1 MRYRRIVMIKPHRLH
16 IGDKIAIVSLSSGIL
31 GEDFIKYELVIGVKR
46 LEEFGLEPVF
56 MPNALKGLDFLKN
69 HPEAR
74 ADDLKEAF
82 ARNDIKAII
91 CAIGGDD
98 TYRTLPYLLEDETF
112 KNNVKKHPKIFI
124 GYSDSTTNHLMLN
137 KLGLR
142 TFYGQALL
150 TDLAEFEPNMLE
162 YSKEAFERLF
172 SNVAPYQIKPSP
184 VWFEDRTDFSE
195 NAVGTLRNKHDDPK
209 GYELLQ
215 GKGVVQG
222 ELLGGCLEI
231 LGYYI
236 DAPVSDSVDKALC
249 KKYNVFPT
257 LDEWSEKI
265 MFIETSEAKM
275 QPEMY
280 RTYIQK
286 LKEVGVF
293 EKINGLIVG
302 KPIDEIFYDEYKQ
315 ILKEELAEFDIP
327 VLYNINVGHAYPH
340 TIIPIGALAA
350 IDCDKKTLTILESSV
365 V

>member
-1 MRYRRIVMIKPHRLH
+1 MIKPHRLH
-16 IGDKIAIVSLSSGIL
+16 VGDSVAIVSLSSGIL
-31 GEDFIKYELVIGVKR
+31 GESFIKYELILGVRR
-46 LEEFGLEPVF
+46 LEELGLKPVF
-56 MPNALKGLDFLKN
+56 MTNALKGLDFLKN

-82 ARNDIKAII
+82 ARDDIKAII

-98 TYRTLPYLLEDETF
+98 TYRTLPYLMEDEIF
-112 KNNVKKHPKIFI
+112 KETVKKHPKIFL

-150 TDLAEFEPNMLE
+150 TDFAEFEPNMLE
-162 YSKEAFERLF
+162 YSKQAFERLF
-172 SNVAPYQIKPSP
+172 SNNSPYQIKPSP

-195 NAVGTLRNKHDDPK
+195 NAVGTLRNKHEDTK

-215 GKGVVQG
+215 GNGVVHG

-236 DAPVSDSVDKALC
+236 GAPVSDSVDKVIC
-249 KKYNVFPT
+249 EKYNVFPS
-257 LDEWSEKI
+257 LEDWSEKI

-275 QPEMY
+275 KPEMY

-286 LKEVGVF
+286 LKEIGVF
-293 EKINGLIVG
+293 CKINGLVVG
-302 KPIDEIFYDEYKQ
+302 KPIDEVFYEEYKA
-315 ILKEELAEFDIP
+315 ILKEELAEFNFP

-340 TIIPIGALAA
+340 TIIPIGALAQ
-350 IDCDKKTLTILESSV
+350 IDCNQKTLTILESPV